1 VDVRFI
7 AGSTVETHPVAALPE
22 LLQREDGITWVDI
35 PECGNEAVQVLSEV
49 FGFHPLAVRSCTER
63 NRVPKVHGYPD
74 HFYFVLHAPE
84 LGQAGHVHYVE
95 LDQFV
100 GTNFLVTVHGP
111 LNPLVDPAVAVRQT
125 ESVLHRIEAGRLK
138 PATPAD
144 LSYAIVS
151 ALNRHMEAFVEQLT
165 ETVWHLEQ
173 RVTAGHLSDPEQVL
187 EEMFRTRHGL
197 LAVGTMG
204 AASREVYK
212 RMVSLSR
219 VVPAESRRHMEDAID
234 QFDRVSALANVQ
246 RDYLQGVIDFYR
258 ARTDTKMTIAA
269 ERLAVVAVVTLP
281 VTALAS
287 VYGMNIIVNGSTDV
301 PHLVAV
307 LVVMLV
313 MSGALLAWA
322 KRQGWF

>member
-1 VDVRFI
+1 VEVRFV
-7 AGSTVETHPVAALPE
+7 AGSDVEVHPVADLPA

-35 PECGNEAVQVLSEV
+35 PEVDAEATAVLAGV
-49 FGFHPLAVRSCTER
+49 FGFHPIAVRSCAER
-63 NRVPKVHGYPD
+63 NRVPKVHGYAD
-74 HFYFVLHAPE
+74 HVFFALHGPE
-84 LGQAGHVHYVE
+84 LGAGGHVHYVE

-100 GTNFLVTVHGP
+100 GTHYLVTVHGP
-111 LNPLVDPAVAVRQT
+111 LNPAVRAEVAQRET
-125 ESVLHRIEAGRLK
+125 DAVLARIQAGRFK

-151 ALNRHMEAFVEQLT
+151 TLTRHMSAFVEGLT
-165 ETVWHLEQ
+165 EAVWLLEQ
-173 RVTAGHLSDPEQVL
+173 RVTAGDLADPERVL
-187 EEMFRTRHGL
+187 EDMFRTRHGL
-197 LAVGTMG
+197 LAVETIA
-204 AASREVYK
+204 AASGEVYR
-212 RMVSLSR
+212 RMAKIAR
-219 VVPAESRRHMEDAID
+219 VVPAESRPLMDDAID
-234 QFDRVSALANVQ
+234 QYDRVAGLASVQ

-301 PHLVAV
+301 PHLAAV
-307 LVVMLV
+307 LAVMLA
-313 MSGALLAWA
+313 MSGALLTWA